1 MAASKT
7 AMDCPKMW
15 SCVDTIDGHHSAWSL
30 IVYDSLMFVCQIDKL
45 TISSNLTIFDL
56 DIAESSNRSVV
67 ALGYGSGSGQAW
79 KDGRS
84 FRSRRANKVH
94 RSWASEIC
102 ALRSWASAQFAAAWL
117 LTAVGLFADGFGNKQ
132 NFRIFSD
139 ISDSLLQVTRP
150 SFISAFTPGCA
161 PSTPRVQGTALR
173 RAQRN
178 SVGRKKRELPA
189 SLLQVG
195 GSWDNFGDSRK

>member
-1 MAASKT
+1 MTWILRSLPIAVWLRWVMAMAQE
-7 AMDCPKMW
+7 C
-15 SCVDTIDGHHSAWSL
+15 
-30 IVYDSLMFVCQIDKL
+30 
-45 TISSNLTIFDL
+45 
-56 DIAESSNRSVV
+56 
-67 ALGYGSGSGQAW
+67 SGQAW

-94 RSWASEIC
+94 RSWASEIY

-117 LTAVGLFADGFGNKQ
+117 LTAVGLFADGFRNKQ

-178 SVGRKKRELPA
+178 SVGRKKREPPA